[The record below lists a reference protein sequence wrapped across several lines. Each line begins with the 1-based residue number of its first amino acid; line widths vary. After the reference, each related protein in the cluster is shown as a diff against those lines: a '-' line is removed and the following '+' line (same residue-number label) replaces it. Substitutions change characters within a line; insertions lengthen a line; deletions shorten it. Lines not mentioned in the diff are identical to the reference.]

1 MGRNSIADALLA
13 LLTSTGVFNTS
24 GRRLLPWTKVDSQ
37 PAIFVRHVGDHYAPR
52 GTGMP
57 PKVMMECEAR
67 IYSNAG
73 KDNLAVPGA
82 ALADVLD
89 AVEALLKPAPGAPSR
104 TQTLGGTV
112 IHAWIEGKIDVHPG
126 DLDGQ
131 AIAVVPISVLV
142 PILN

>member
-1 MGRNSIADALLA
+1 MSRNAIADALLT
-13 LLTSTGVFNTS
+13 LLTSTGVFNIS
-24 GRRLLPWTKVDSQ
+24 GRRLIPWTKVDSQ

-57 PKVMMECEAR
+57 PKVIMECEAW

-73 KDNLAVPGA
+73 KDSLTAPGA
-82 ALADVLD
+82 ALADLLD
-89 AVEALLKPAPGAPSR
+89 TVEALLKPAAGAPSR

-112 IHAWIEGKIDVHPG
+112 VHAWIEGKIEVHPG

-131 AIAVVPISVLV
+131 AIAVVPISILC